1 MTALDELM
9 ILRLACSKLCH
20 DLISPVSAVNNGLEL
35 VGDTMAGDIEA
46 MDLIT
51 SSARAAAD
59 RLQYYRV
66 AFGFSGG
73 SGQSPQ
79 AMQALLKP
87 FVTDAKCK
95 SGWDVDP
102 AVAHAVLS
110 IDAAQIVLNAV
121 AVGLDCMP
129 RGGEVR
135 VRLSPAPGGRLQLD
149 IDVTGPS
156 VRIREEQRETLTKP
170 LHSVE
175 LAVRAIHSILLR
187 QVAARAGSKVALA
200 EADGTVSLSI
210 GPIPI
215 QS

>member
-1 MTALDELM
+1 MPAIDDIM

-35 VGDTMAGDIEA
+35 IGDTMAGDAEA

-79 AMQALLKP
+79 ALQTLLKP
-87 FVTDAKCK
+87 FVADAKCQ
-95 SGWDVDP
+95 SSWTVDP
-102 AVAHAVLS
+102 GVAHAVLS
-110 IDAAQIVLNAV
+110 IDAAQIVLNAI
-121 AVGLDCMP
+121 AVGLDCLP
-129 RGGEVR
+129 RGGDVR
-135 VRLSPAPGGRLQLD
+135 VAMTPAPGGKLQLT
-149 IDVTGPS
+149 IDVGGPS
-156 VRIREEQRETLTKP
+156 VRIRDEMRETLTRP
-170 LHSVE
+170 LDEIE
-175 LAVRAIHSILLR
+175 LTVRGVQAILLR
-187 QVAARAGSKVALA
+187 QVGARVGSDVALSSG
-200 EADGTVSLSI
+200 EARVGLSI

-215 QS
+215 GG